1 MNLDT
6 QPTIRHAVSGTRR
19 LAGSFWQT
27 GRRSL
32 VLGGLLLLAAS
43 TASVVAT
50 ANSAP
55 NFTSLTVNKS
65 VLNEGET
72 VTLTGSFS
80 DPDPNQRHTLTIYW
94 YSARTEEL
102 QRLKQKVQLPAGQS
116 TFQVS
121 HTYTDN
127 FPAAPIQVNLR
138 DHDLPDGAN
147 DNTGGLA
154 GDVELVPI
162 TVKNVAPRI
171 ADPVSVSSSRVSATK
186 VRVDIDGAIADAT
199 RDTHQVRAARWYGSK
214 PANVTTPC
222 TATNLRFHCELI
234 FTSFEADSNQAVSI
248 YVKDDDGA
256 EGSKNI
262 TVDLEGGS
270 SS

>member
-1 MNLDT
+1 MYLDT
-6 QPTIRHAVSGTRR
+6 PSTIRQTVSGARR
-19 LAGSFWQT
+19 LSAGLWRT

-43 TASVVAT
+43 TTSVVAT
-50 ANSAP
+50 TNSAP
-55 NFTSLTVNKS
+55 VFTSLALSTS
-65 VLNEGET
+65 VLNEGES
-72 VTLTGSFS
+72 VTLTGAFN
-80 DPDPNQRHTLTIYW
+80 DPDPNQRHTLTVYW

-102 QRLKQKVQLPAGQS
+102 QRLKQKIQLPAGQS

-121 HTYTDN
+121 HVYTDN
-127 FPAAPIQVNLR
+127 FPAAPIQVNLF

-154 GDVELVPI
+154 GDIELVPI

-171 ADPVSVSSSRVSATK
+171 EEPITVSSSRVAATK
-186 VRVDIDGAIADAT
+186 IRVEIDGAIADAAG
-199 RDTHQVRAARWYGSK
+199 DTHQVRAARWYGSK

-222 TATNLRFHCELI
+222 TATNRRFHCELI
-234 FTSFEADSNQAVSI
+234 YSSLDLDTNQAVSL
-248 YVKDDDGA
+248 YVKDDEGA

-262 TVDLEGGS
+262 TVEVGDGS